1 MGQAMNEAKESQDE
15 ASNPSVSNPSG
26 TSHRSVNSQMFFYG
40 VACVL
45 FWSVFLIQLPYA
57 KEFFG
62 GADILFYVPMV
73 YGLSSNI
80 SRIFVMFKHSYSIR
94 STGDKLRELM
104 IVGASVTAIGM
115 CLLSVLMLCVGRNHA
130 FTGFILCLIITGIVG
145 AFNSLLVTGGFALM
159 SIVPKGSGQF
169 FLLGLTATGII
180 TWPFIML
187 LRLLVSASFP
197 TSDNAMIVS
206 VISLVLSGALCA
218 SSILVYWYYTM
229 RHELLKPQLNN
240 SMNEASG
247 SSLIK
252 VWRGIS
258 TPAIAMWCA
267 RVVTFALYPGMI
279 GLMTPS
285 SPKFMTSDYQSFLIY
300 MGPVSDTI
308 GQLVY
313 RFTLVGLHIR
323 MRGLVWLTVVRSL
336 VMIPL
341 FLLSVYYNGT
351 DSLFAQDWV
360 RGLLMFG
367 FSCSMGINYSAG
379 NAIAPEMVSS
389 PNEKYLAGIILS
401 FVAMNGLFVG
411 SLVGIGFK
419 QIFTV

>member
-1 MGQAMNEAKESQDE
+1 MNEAKEVQDE
-15 ASNPSVSNPSG
+15 ARSPSVSYPAG
-26 TSHRSVNSQMFFYG
+26 TSHHVVDSQMFFFG

-80 SRIFVMFKHSYSIR
+80 SRVFVMYKHSRSTR

-104 IVGASVTAIGM
+104 MVGASVTAIGM
-115 CLLSVLMLCVGRNHA
+115 CLLSVLMMCVGRNHPL
-130 FTGFILCLIITGIVG
+130 TGCILCLVITGIVG

-169 FLLGLTATGII
+169 FLLGMTATGII
-180 TWPFIML
+180 TWPFIMI
-187 LRLLVSASFP
+187 LRLLVSACYPS
-197 TSDNAMIVS
+197 SDNALLVS
-206 VISLVLSGALCA
+206 VISLVLSGVLCA

-229 RHELLKPQLNN
+229 RHELLKPRLNN
-240 SMNEASG
+240 SIDEASG
-247 SSLIK
+247 SSLRE
-252 VWRGIS
+252 VWRKIC

-279 GLMTPS
+279 GLMSPS
-285 SPKFMTSDYQSFLIY
+285 SSKFMISDYQSFLIY
-300 MGPVSDTI
+300 MGPLSDTI

-313 RFTLVGLHIR
+313 RFTPVGRYIR
-323 MRGLVWLTVVRSL
+323 MRGMVWLTAIRSVVI
-336 VMIPL
+336 IPL

-351 DSLFAQDWV
+351 DSLVAQDWF

-379 NAIAPEMVSS
+379 NAIAPELLASS
-389 PNEKYLAGIILS
+389 TEKYLAGVILS

-411 SLVGIGFK
+411 SLVGVGFK